1 MQFDVVGIGGLCLD
15 LIVSTVRIPQTDG
28 MMPLLSVI
36 CQGGGKVPTAMVA
49 LSRLGA
55 SGTMFCTVGDDRA
68 GRFCLKELTDTGV
81 NTDYM
86 TVLKN
91 TATNL
96 SIGIAE
102 AETGGRSFIGK
113 YDMPGVEPKD
123 LDREVIQNARYLHV
137 WKFGDAERQAIS
149 WIHEA
154 GGEVVCDADRYSPA
168 LENGISLTDVFICSE
183 FFFEKMFGEGST
195 EKFLEEGLQKIA
207 ARGPKIAIVTLG
219 ARGYAGVDA
228 DGFFAGDAFSVP
240 VVDSTGAGDVFHGA
254 YIYGLLQGWDARQ
267 TARFASAV
275 SAVKCT
281 ALGGRTGIPDR
292 KTVDHFL
299 ETGEIDRTGIEYWQ
313 MYYRTNGFL

>member
-1 MQFDVVGIGGLCLD
+1 MGFDVVGIGGLCLD
-15 LIVSTVRIPQTDG
+15 LMVATTRIPQTD
-28 MMPLLSVI
+28 MMTPLLRTTS
-36 CQGGGKVPTAMVA
+36 QGGGKVPTAMVA

-68 GRFCLKELTDTGV
+68 GRFCLQELQDAGV

-86 TVLKN
+86 TVLKG
-91 TATNL
+91 TPTNL

-113 YDMPGVEPKD
+113 YDMPGVQPED
-123 LDREVIQNARYLHV
+123 LKRDVIQSAKFLHV
-137 WKFGDAERQAIS
+137 WQFGAAERQAIS

-154 GGEVVCDADRYSPA
+154 GGQVVCDADRYSRS
-168 LENGISLTDVFICSE
+168 LEDGIPLTDVFICSE
-183 FFFEKMFGEGST
+183 FFFNGMFGADASQCR
-195 EKFLEEGLQKIA
+195 LEEGLKKLQALGSAIA
-207 ARGPKIAIVTLG
+207 VVTLG

-228 DGFFAGDAFSVP
+228 NGLFAGDAFSVQ

-254 YIYGLLQGWDARQ
+254 FLYGLLQGWDARE

-275 SAVKCT
+275 SAIKCT

-292 KTVDHFL
+292 KTVDAFL
-299 ETGEIDRTGIEYWQ
+299 QTGRIDRTVMERWERYYEENGI
-313 MYYRTNGFL
+313 L